1 MIPLSTVVTRK
12 RAARLLGAAL
22 LALCLGAA
30 PAAGRCVTG
39 SVLFENDLD
48 GRGTDRH
55 YTHGTRFSCI
65 SGALDAEDPLKR
77 FAAGLEF
84 DVLGLKF
91 LEAASEVRYGFA
103 FGQSMFTPEDLSRR
117 DLIVDDRPYA
127 GWLYG
132 TAGLV
137 IGPEG
142 KKEKSSTGFDR
153 LESIELTLGVVGPA
167 SQADDTQKFIH
178 TSIDAPYPHG
188 WHNQLRNEPGI
199 VLSYEHKL
207 RWDAAPA
214 LPWTGWLEADAM
226 PSAGFALGNIHTY
239 ANAGITFRLGSNLA
253 SDFGPPRIRPSIAGS
268 EYYAP
273 DANEIANGY
282 LFLSLGG
289 RAVARNIFL
298 DGNTFSDSHHV
309 DKKVLVGDIQFGL
322 VLSLFGKAR
331 VAVSH
336 IIRSREFD
344 GQDTHNQFS
353 AISVTFPLP

>member
-1 MIPLSTVVTRK
+1 MTSLFTEFTCK
-12 RAARLLGAAL
+12 RGARLLGVVL
-22 LALCLGAA
+22 LALCQGAA

-65 SGALDAEDPLKR
+65 SEALEVGDPLKL

-84 DVLGLKF
+84 DVLGVKF
-91 LEAASEVRYGFA
+91 LETASEMRYGFA
-103 FGQSMFTPEDLSRR
+103 FGHSMFTPEDLSRR
-117 DLIVDDRPYA
+117 DLILNDRPYA

-142 KKEKSSTGFDR
+142 KKEKASTGFER

-167 SQADDTQKFIH
+167 SHADETQKLIH
-178 TSIDAPYPHG
+178 SSINAPYPNG
-188 WHNQLRNEPGI
+188 WHNQLRNELGI
-199 VLSYEHKL
+199 VLSYERKL
-207 RWDAAPA
+207 RWDAMLASPRN
-214 LPWTGWLEADAM
+214 GWLEVDVM

-239 ANAGITFRLGSNLA
+239 ANAGITLRLGSNLA

-273 DANEIANGY
+273 DPNEIANGY
-282 LFLSLGG
+282 LFLSIGG

-298 DGNTFSDSHHV
+298 DGNTLSDSHHV
-309 DKKVLVGDIQFGL
+309 DKKVLVGDIQFGF
-322 VLSLFGKAR
+322 VLSIFSKAR
-331 VAVSH
+331 VAMSH
-336 IIRSREFD
+336 IIRSREFEE
-344 GQDTHNQFS
+344 QDTQNQFS
-353 AISVTFPLP
+353 AISVTFPLL